1 MRWDQPMSPYHFFLF
16 RNGEVVG
23 QTDCQC
29 ADDPAA
35 LEIGRALSVYQ
46 TVEIYSKN
54 RMVSRVEQ
62 TEASPHMGSRKLA

>member
-1 MRWDQPMSPYHFFLF
+1 MSSYQFFLF

-29 ADDPAA
+29 TDDLAA
-35 LEIGRALSVYQ
+35 LEIGHALSTYQ
-46 TVEIYSKN
+46 SVEIYSKN

-62 TEASPHMGSRKLA
+62 ANASPRMGSRQLA

>member
-1 MRWDQPMSPYHFFLF
+1 MAPYYFFLF

-29 ADDPAA
+29 TDDEAA

-54 RMVSRVEQ
+54 RFVIRVPQ
-62 TEASPHMGSRKLA
+62 AQRPSLNVRNRHAS